1 MARIDFHSNVS
12 DKLEYA
18 CRLTRKIWST
28 TPEGEPVRNIVMV
41 GEKADLKKLNELLW
55 AFSSTD
61 FLPHCFIE
69 EEAAAETPIVLTDDF
84 ASSALNDIPHADV
97 MIHLGMRM
105 PADVPALVA
114 RFPRIVEVVTVNET
128 ERLAGRE
135 RFKAYRELGHELH
148 NFDQSKSQRSQ
159 YPC

>member
-18 CRLTRKIWST
+18 CRLTRKIWSA

-105 PADVPALVA
+105 PVDVPALVA
-114 RFPRIVEVVTVNET
+114 RFPRIVEVVTVNEA

-148 NFDQSKSQRSQ
+148 NFDQSKS
-159 YPC
+159 

>member
-18 CRLTRKIWST
+18 CRLTRKIWSAT
-28 TPEGEPVRNIVMV
+28 QEGELVRHIVIV
-41 GEKADLKKLNELLW
+41 GEKADLKKLDDLLW
-55 AFSSTD
+55 SFSSTD
-61 FLPHCFIE
+61 FLPHCYIE
-69 EEAAAETPIVLTDDF
+69 DEVAAETPIVLTDNF
-84 ASSALNDIPHADV
+84 ASPSLNAIPHADV

-105 PADVPALVA
+105 PQDVPALVG
-114 RFPRIVEVVTVNET
+114 RFPRIVEVVTVNEA

-148 NFDQSKSQRSQ
+148 NFDQSKS
-159 YPC
+159 

>member
-18 CRLTRKIWST
+18 CRLTRKIWSA

-41 GEKADLKKLNELLW
+41 GEKADLQKLNELLW
-55 AFSSTD
+55 SFSAAD
-61 FLPHCFIE
+61 FLPHCFIDD
-69 EEAAAETPIVLTDDF
+69 EAAAETPIVLTDDF
-84 ASSALNDIPHADV
+84 ATSALNNVPHADV

-105 PADVPALVA
+105 PTDVPALVT
-114 RFPRIVEVVTVNET
+114 RFPRIVEVVTINEA

-135 RFKAYRELGHELH
+135 RFKAYRALGHELH
-148 NFDQSKSQRSQ
+148 NFDQSKS
-159 YPC
+159 

>member
-18 CRLTRKIWST
+18 CRLARKIWSA

-41 GEKADLKKLNELLW
+41 GEKADLQKLNELLW
-55 AFSSTD
+55 SFSATD
-61 FLPHCFIE
+61 FLPHCFVDD
-69 EEAAAETPIVLTDDF
+69 EAASETPIVLADGF
-84 ASSALNDIPHADV
+84 SSAALNNVPHADV
-97 MIHLGMRM
+97 LIHLGMRM

-114 RFPRIVEVVTVNET
+114 RFPRIVEVVTVNEA

-135 RFKAYRELGHELH
+135 RYKAYRDLGHELH
-148 NFDQSKSQRSQ
+148 NFDQSKS
-159 YPC
+159 

>member
-1 MARIDFHSNVS
+1 MDQHLMARIDFHSNVS

-18 CRLTRKIWST
+18 CRLTRKIWSA

-55 AFSSTD
+55 TFSSTD

-69 EEAAAETPIVLTDDF
+69 DEAAAETPIILTDDF
-84 ASSALNDIPHADV
+84 ASSALNNIPHADV

-105 PADVPALVA
+105 PADVAALVA
-114 RFPRIVEVVTVNET
+114 RFPRIVEVVTVNEA

-148 NFDQSKSQRSQ
+148 NFDQSKS
-159 YPC
+159 

>member
-1 MARIDFHSNVS
+1 MARIDFHSNVA

-18 CRLTRKIWST
+18 CRLTRKIWSA

-41 GEKADLKKLNELLW
+41 GEKADLQKLNELLW
-55 AFSSTD
+55 SFSGAD

-69 EEAAAETPIVLTDDF
+69 DEAAAETPIVLTDDF
-84 ASSALNDIPHADV
+84 ASTALNNIPHADV

-105 PADVPALVA
+105 PTDVPALVA
-114 RFPRIVEVVTVNET
+114 RFPRIVEVVTVNEA

-135 RFKAYRELGHELH
+135 RYKAYRELGHELH
-148 NFDQSKSQRSQ
+148 NFDQSKS
-159 YPC
+159 